1 MAMWYDCGMRN
12 NKNTEPNYN
21 PDYHCGL
28 DAVTTLFWA
37 VPLGLA
43 VAICNGNIVGLSL
56 VAVVVVF
63 GVLIARAD

>member
-1 MAMWYDCGMRN
+1 MWYDCGMRN
-12 NKNTEPNYN
+12 NKNTEPRRERE
-21 PDYHCGL
+21 YHCAL

-43 VAICNGNIVGLSL
+43 VAICNGNIIGLSL

-63 GVLIARAD
+63 GVLIACAD